1 MIVGCCLLM
10 FAGCKKADI
19 VGKNTIGRPERFPKV
34 MVGMWETT
42 GSLSWVF
49 EFQPDGSI
57 LKMWHFMAGRAN
69 LTTEGETHIETDKPP
84 TRMEYFLAPCKAKY
98 DPATQEVSIE
108 VVMDYYK
115 IQTRD
120 KVLEGSGADIFR
132 GPLSKDGKTWNAEWL
147 NYLEIEGKKL
157 NRDAVKPRHLVFTKV
172 DAR

>member
-1 MIVGCCLLM
+1 
-10 FAGCKKADI
+10 
-19 VGKNTIGRPERFPKV
+19 
-34 MVGMWETT
+34 
-42 GSLSWVF
+42 
-49 EFQPDGSI
+49 
-57 LKMWHFMAGRAN
+57 
-69 LTTEGETHIETDKPP
+69 
-84 TRMEYFLAPCKAKY
+84 
-98 DPATQEVSIE
+98 
-108 VVMDYYK
+108 MDYYK